1 MQRFPYKIQLT
12 LPERTAKSELNKTIM
27 DLRPSAYRIHN
38 ISFIQFEWEFKTA
51 IHRDNIFGRVA
62 DVVSN
67 LPPEK
72 FSIAVINPE

>member
-1 MQRFPYKIQLT
+1 MQRFPYKIHLT

-38 ISFIQFEWEFKTA
+38 LSFVQFEWEFKTPM
-51 IHRDNIFGRVA
+51 HRDNIVSRVA
-62 DVVSN
+62 DIVSN

-72 FSIAVINPE
+72 FAISIVDP